1 MSHSHHEHDIAR
13 KVGHDLTHH
22 HHHEA
27 VQHLMKEFHSH
38 DSKEFNHLLKNIQK
52 SLHGHHD
59 LSVERHNGK
68 ITHINFD
75 HHDIY
80 GGHAHDKKHSKDA
93 ERTGNTKD
101 AGHSKHA
108 EKNADT
114 HDPKH
119 SKHAEKSAETHDPKH
134 SKHAE
139 KSAETHDPKHSK
151 HAEKTAE
158 RHDPKHPKHAE
169 THDPK
174 HPKYGPKPE
183 HKAAAPHAGQPGEGQ
198 VQSQA
203 HGSTEARNA
212 TPVKDQQ
219 QLKDDTARHRQEHEK
234 AKKEHVEEKPL
245 TEQQQHVKG
254 LLEKHLG
261 HPIDRPQFEAYM
273 DRARRQHAERT
284 AH

>member
-27 VQHLMKEFHSH
+27 VQHLMNEFHNH

-101 AGHSKHA
+101 SGHSKHA
-108 EKNADT
+108 EKT
-114 HDPKH
+114 GESHDSKH
-119 SKHAEKSAETHDPKH
+119 SKHAEKSAETH
-134 SKHAE
+134 
-139 KSAETHDPKHSK
+139 HDPKHGKADHRHPHRETEK
-151 HAEKTAE
+151 HDGK
-158 RHDPKHPKHAE
+158 PGQKHEPAHPE
-169 THDPK
+169 TPNPVDR
-174 HPKYGPKPE
+174 
-183 HKAAAPHAGQPGEGQ
+183 
-198 VQSQA
+198 
-203 HGSTEARNA
+203 RNA
-212 TPVKDQQ
+212 AVAAHDQS
-219 QLKDDTARHRQEHEK
+219 QLKDDTKRHREEHEK
-234 AKKEHVEEKPL
+234 AKKNHEEEKPL

-273 DRARRQHAERT
+273 DRAKRQHAERSGRKESGT
-284 AH
+284 D